1 MPNRYTRVTLFIL
14 ITVMSFSVYS
24 DIKAYVISDFKVP
37 EGFKFTKN
45 LFIGQTLKPDVSYL
59 QNILN
64 MNVNTQVATGSLD
77 GSNSNLTNYYGTKTR
92 DAVEKF
98 QTLFASDIQYE
109 FRSTNSTTSS
119 VSNIFKTNPNF
130 IDTYTIGVLNK
141 LILFYS
147 NERYNAN
154 RVNMASSSPD
164 VFNNTINTIN
174 SINNSNNKEEVVRFN
189 AEEEKSRSTDISP
202 TGVDKNIFAHTPEGQ
217 LAQLIG
223 GYALVD
229 KVYNYT
235 PGGFIN
241 NTLSGITNGQGLTGG
256 LSAISGAGG
265 GLGGGSMSGVGAGT
279 SAIQPFG
286 GMSTSMVMCT
296 CSANIL
302 LYIKDAR
309 GLILPLMYQPGVT
322 MLYKMDRP
330 TSGVNVLG
338 QYTSGGQCLIYSGT
352 SCSSGGSPVGTMI
365 QLGTSLSTGK

>member
-309 GLILPLMYQPGVT
+309 GLILPLMYQPGEQCFIRWIDQLLVL
-322 MLYKMDRP
+322 MFW
-330 TSGVNVLG
+330 VNILLVDN
-338 QYTSGGQCLIYSGT
+338 
-352 SCSSGGSPVGTMI
+352 V
-365 QLGTSLSTGK
+365 